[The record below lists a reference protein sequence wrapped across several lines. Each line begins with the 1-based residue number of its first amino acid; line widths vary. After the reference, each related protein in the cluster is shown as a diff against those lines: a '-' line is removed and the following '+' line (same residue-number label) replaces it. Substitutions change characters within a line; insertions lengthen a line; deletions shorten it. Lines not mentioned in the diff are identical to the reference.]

1 MRALVT
7 GGSGFVGRH
16 VCAALRE
23 RGHEVVVAGRA
34 GEDAQV
40 DVAFELADAGSVRAA
55 VEGAA
60 PDVIFHL
67 AAQAFV
73 PASIRDPMAT
83 YDDNALG
90 TARLYEALRGL
101 GSRAP
106 RVVLA
111 SSAEVYGARDPL
123 DYPLQEVLAPQ
134 PATPYAASKA
144 AAEAIALAS
153 RRTYGVPTIVTR
165 AFNHIGPGQNA
176 QFAVPAFAT
185 QIARVAL
192 GTAAIV
198 KVGNLEAQRD
208 FLDVRDVAAAYVALA
223 DRGADGEIY
232 NVCSGRPVALKD
244 VLRRLITIAGVPVD
258 VREEA
263 ARMRPSD
270 VPVSYGDPSKLRGAT
285 GWTPR
290 LVLDRSLHDVYE
302 EALARERVA

>member
-1 MRALVT
+1 VRALVT

-34 GEDAQV
+34 GEDGQV

-208 FLDVRDVAAAYVALA
+208 FLDVRDVATAYVALA
-223 DRGADGEIY
+223 DRGVDGEIY

-270 VPVSYGDPSKLRGAT
+270 VPVSYGDPSKLRGAA

-290 LVLDRSLHDVYE
+290 FVLDRSLHDVYE

>member
-1 MRALVT
+1 
-7 GGSGFVGRH
+7 
-16 VCAALRE
+16 
-23 RGHEVVVAGRA
+23 
-34 GEDAQV
+34 V

-223 DRGADGEIY
+223 DRGVDGEIY

-270 VPVSYGDPSKLRGAT
+270 VPVSYGDPSKLRGAA

-290 LVLDRSLHDVYE
+290 FVLDRSLHDVYE

>member
-34 GEDAQV
+34 GEDGQV

-223 DRGADGEIY
+223 DRGVDGEIY

-270 VPVSYGDPSKLRGAT
+270 VPVSYGDPSKLRGAA

-290 LVLDRSLHDVYE
+290 FVLDRSLHDVYE